1 MRLGQKD
8 AVERPTDEHRNLPA
22 LATQRGASLLDVL
35 DQRIESA
42 PTDELPALIR
52 ARGEL
57 VAQEEARLDGA
68 QNRWGRKGIFIAKV
82 TFSAAAVVG
91 GAVLIGTGFGLPGF
105 FLLGGGV
112 AVYVPDYAKNVFPK
126 LGAGGHSEG

>member
-1 MRLGQKD
+1 MAL
-8 AVERPTDEHRNLPA
+8 PTNQDPNLPV
-22 LATQRGASLLDVL
+22 LAAPSGASPLDAIN
-35 DQRIESA
+35 QRMESA
-42 PTDELPALIR
+42 PIEDLPALIGV
-52 ARGEL
+52 RGEL

-91 GAVLIGTGFGLPGF
+91 GAVLIGAGFGLPGF

-112 AVYVPDYAKNVFPK
+112 AVYVPDYAKSVFPK
-126 LGAGGHSEG
+126 IGTGGKSEG